1 VKIAT
6 WNVNSLRVR
15 LPQVLD
21 WLAAESPDVLALQ
34 ETKVPDADFPASAFA
49 DAGYE
54 VSYNGQKTYNG
65 VATVY
70 RGEAANAQTDLPDL
84 EDPQRRFL
92 ALTVGPVRVVNVY
105 VPNGERVDSEKFDY
119 KLRWLQKLLRFL
131 AEEVPRQSM
140 LVVLGD
146 FNVAPEGRD
155 VHDPAAWEG
164 QVLCSEPERTAFQRL
179 LDIGLSDAFR
189 LFDQPE
195 AEYSWWDYR
204 MGAFRRNRGL
214 RIDHLLIT
222 EALGQACL
230 SCRIDKTPRKNQR
243 PSDHTPV
250 IAEFRL

>member
-1 VKIAT
+1 MKIAT

-21 WLAAESPDVLALQ
+21 WLAAESPDVLAMQ
-34 ETKVPDADFPASAFA
+34 ETKVLNADFPASAFTE
-49 DAGYE
+49 AGYE

-70 RGEAANAQTDLPDL
+70 RGVVANVQTDLPNM

-92 ALTVGPVRVVNVY
+92 ALTVGPVRIVNVY
-105 VPNGERVDSEKFDY
+105 VPNGERVDSEKYAY
-119 KLRWLQKLLRFL
+119 KLRWLEKLSMSL
-131 AEEVPRQSM
+131 AAEIPEQPM
-140 LVVLGD
+140 LIVLGD
-146 FNVAPEGRD
+146 FNVAPEDRD

-179 LDIGLSDAFR
+179 LDVGLSDSFR
-189 LFDQPE
+189 LFDQAE

-214 RIDHLLIT
+214 RIDHLLVT
-222 EALGQACL
+222 EALGRACL

-250 IAEFRL
+250 IAEFCI